1 MAIDSQRENKRIVII
16 EYIRIISIFCV
27 ILFHLLGIMTG
38 KEIIPNSNDLSILR
52 KISGHLVGI
61 AVPFFL
67 FISGYLY
74 HKPSTKNK
82 TSFILKKAKRLLLP
96 YPIFTILTMLASGYF
111 DAIELYTGGFWHLW
125 FLTSL
130 FWCFV
135 ISVYID
141 YSSKWIWIL
150 VPISLGLSLVRLPS
164 FLGVQDFVVWY
175 YYFVVGAIVK
185 SHHINIRHKWIVSI
199 VCICAYIAVILIFP
213 FHYRERS
220 IIHAIAISALIYGI
234 WILVKDLK
242 LKLNRVVGLLG
253 QCSMGIYILHYIVLI
268 CLLSSI
274 SFRIFHIST
283 LLQAYPMITILGL
296 SIIAYIVS
304 FLSTMLLRTSKWT
317 RVLIGG

>member
-1 MAIDSQRENKRIVII
+1 MVIDSQIENKRIVII

-27 ILFHLLGIMTG
+27 ILFHALGIITG
-38 KEIIPNSNDLSILR
+38 KEIIPNSYDLSILR

-67 FISGYLY
+67 FIAGYLY
-74 HKPSTKNK
+74 RKPLPGGK

-96 YPIFTILTMLASGYF
+96 YPIFTVLTMLASGYF
-111 DAIELYTGGFWHLW
+111 DATELYTGGFWHLW

-141 YSSKWIWIL
+141 YSSKWIWFLI
-150 VPISLGLSLVRLPS
+150 PISLGLSLVRLPS
-164 FLGVQDFVVWY
+164 FLGVQDFVEWY
-175 YYFVVGAIVK
+175 YYFAIGAIVK
-185 SHHINIRHKWIVSI
+185 CHRINISHKWIVSI
-199 VCICAYIAVILIFP
+199 ACICVYIVVIWIFP

-234 WILVKDLK
+234 WILIKDLK
-242 LKLNRVVGLLG
+242 LKLNRVVCLLG

-268 CLLSSI
+268 YLLSSI

-283 LLQAYPMITILGL
+283 LLQAYPIITILGL
-296 SIIAYIVS
+296 SIIAYIIS

-317 RVLIGG
+317 RALIGG